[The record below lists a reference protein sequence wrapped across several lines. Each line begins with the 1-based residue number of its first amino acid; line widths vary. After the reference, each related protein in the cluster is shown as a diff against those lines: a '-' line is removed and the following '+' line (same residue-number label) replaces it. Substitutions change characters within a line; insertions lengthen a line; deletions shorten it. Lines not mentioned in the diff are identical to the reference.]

1 MFVIL
6 PGLLCD
12 SRMFRAQLDGFANS
26 MCIDGFYPSCTS
38 LEDMAAYALE
48 HMPDRCTVLGH
59 SMGARVALE
68 VLRLAPERVERLI
81 LADTGVHPLR
91 AGERKAATLCAIW
104 GGRRGSRSWLM
115 LGFPDVGRKE
125 QIERQA
131 GSGVACHVH
140 LSRTWRL

>member
-91 AGERKAATLCAIW
+91 AGERESRYALRDL
-104 GGRRGSRSWLM
+104 GRAEGIEKLVDAWL
-115 LGFPDVGRKE
+115 PRCWAK
-125 QIERQA
+125 RA
-131 GSGVACHVH
+131 N
-140 LSRTWRL
+140 